1 MIETEPRF
9 SWEDGVGTIRRT
21 AVVWLALA
29 LVAAGAEAQEPDVA
43 QEAYFRAVAEF
54 FDVPS
59 FELEIL
65 RDWSL
70 PPDEIPVI
78 LFIADRAGVV
88 PEALVALRRSGES
101 WARLAERYGVGAPEL
116 HVPVPDQ
123 AATGP
128 LTSVYQSFRDL
139 PTSRWREIQ
148 LAPEDI
154 VALVNLRLLSQTL
167 GVSPAEVLSR
177 AGSTDSFV
185 QLYGELIR

>member
-1 MIETEPRF
+1 M
-9 SWEDGVGTIRRT
+9 GTIRRT
-21 AVVWLALA
+21 AVVWVALALA
-29 LVAAGAEAQEPDVA
+29 AAGAEAQEPDA
-43 QEAYFRAVAEF
+43 GQEAYFRAVGEF
-54 FDVPS
+54 FDVPA

-78 LFIADRAGVV
+78 LFVAERAGVV

-101 WARLAERYGVGAPEL
+101 WTRLAERYGVGAPEL
-116 HVPVPDQ
+116 HVPLSDQ

-128 LTSVYQSFRDL
+128 LNAVYKRFREL
-139 PTSRWREIQ
+139 PTSRWREIR
-148 LAPEDI
+148 LAPGEI

>member
-1 MIETEPRF
+1 MIEREAGF

-21 AVVWLALA
+21 AVVWVALA
-29 LVAAGAEAQEPDVA
+29 LVLAGAKAQESDA
-43 QEAYFRAVAEF
+43 TQEAYFRAVGEF

-70 PPDEIPVI
+70 PPDEIPVV
-78 LFIADRAGVV
+78 LFVAERAGVV

-101 WARLAERYGVGAPEL
+101 WARLAERYGVGAPEF

-128 LTSVYQSFRDL
+128 LNSVYQRFREL
-139 PTSRWREIQ
+139 PTSRWREIR
-148 LAPEDI
+148 LSPGDI
-154 VALVNLRLLSQTL
+154 VALVNVRLLSQTL
-167 GVSPAEVLSR
+167 GIAPAEVLSL
-177 AGSTDSFV
+177 AGSTSSFV

>member
-1 MIETEPRF
+1 MA
-9 SWEDGVGTIRRT
+9 TIRRT
-21 AVVWLALA
+21 AVLWVALA
-29 LVAAGAEAQEPDVA
+29 LVATGAEAQEPDVA
-43 QEAYFRAVAEF
+43 QEAYFRAVGEF
-54 FDVPS
+54 FDVPMS
-59 FELEIL
+59 ELEIL

-78 LFIADRAGVV
+78 LFVADRAGVV

-101 WARLAERYGVGAPEL
+101 WTRLAERYGVGAPEL

-139 PTSRWREIQ
+139 PASRWREIP
-148 LAPEDI
+148 LAAEDI

-177 AGSTDSFV
+177 TGSTGSFV